1 MEDELEL
8 IINIS
13 AECIA
18 LLDDD
23 LHAFPKHLA
32 DELIEHIEEIEGY
45 LPRYC
50 TEFRE
55 DYIGEVTIPDYNIT
69 VEENGSGHIYICF
82 YGYVCAGCRDADHSV
97 EHEERVN
104 FTIDKNAHTIT
115 LTYFYPPERE
125 PDEY

>member
-1 MEDELEL
+1 MEDESQLTISL
-8 IINIS
+8 S
-13 AECIA
+13 AECVA
-18 LLDDD
+18 QLDED
-23 LHAFPKHLA
+23 LTAFTKLFQEELTNHL
-32 DELIEHIEEIEGY
+32 EEIESY

-69 VEENGSGHIYICF
+69 VQDNGTGHIYICF
-82 YGYVCAGCRDADHSV
+82 YGYVSAGCRDADHSV

-104 FTIDKNAHTIT
+104 FTIDKDTCTIS
-115 LTYFYPPERE
+115 LIFFYPPERE